1 MQCVAIMADVALCAE
16 VRTLRMHTAV
26 PALADLH
33 LRPDVLRS
41 LLHSCLR
48 FLTCCR
54 TAATPA
60 PCGRSAGSTGA
71 AITAAP
77 PQRPL
82 QAATAISTADVPT
95 PADSVCEGA
104 LTGGHLGSRSPSR
117 SGSAYLDAPLASSP
131 SELHMLAAAQQVGSR
146 PRPERMRCARRC
158 PACLRLPVPWKGCDE
173 ACRPSVAGGA
183 AVMAH
188 EMGVLQVAGERALVL
203 LGPPQTG
210 VLAERACRAATE
222 EDISEVDRARELEQ
236 IAVNAMRAYCQ

>member
-1 MQCVAIMADVALCAE
+1 
-16 VRTLRMHTAV
+16 MHTAV

-48 FLTCCR
+48 ILTCCR

-60 PCGRSAGSTGA
+60 PCGQSAGSTGA

-104 LTGGHLGSRSPSR
+104 LPGGHLGSRSLSR

-146 PRPERMRCARRC
+146 PQPERMRCARRC
-158 PACLRLPVPWKGCDE
+158 PACLRLPVPRKGCDE
-173 ACRPSVAGGA
+173 ACRPSVAGDA

-188 EMGVLQVAGERALVL
+188 EMGLLQAADERALAL

-210 VLAERACRAATE
+210 ALAKRACRAATQ